1 VDEQTTGQQQS
12 AGEGQTVGRTQGS
25 GLDEG
30 GGLGQA
36 PTRPAEAPDVPA
48 PSGSHA
54 RRADES
60 IREGNGDTTGPAG
73 PAGVDPD
80 RDRMQDPRVTDESG
94 PAAQVE
100 TPAERNLSGDADT
113 DDDTSDDTNSD
124 TNGEADGQQ
133 DRADTRA
140 SAEESA
146 AEHDPEKHDVDAGE
160 EFRQR
165 GDWTAEDTGGPQV
178 WDAEGT
184 LVEGSGPGSHG
195 AEANPSGPGK
205 QGDDGQD

>member
-12 AGEGQTVGRTQGS
+12 VGEGQTVGRTQGS

-36 PTRPAEAPDVPA
+36 PTRPTETPDVPV

-54 RRADES
+54 MRADED
-60 IREGNGDTTGPAG
+60 IRKDGGDSTGPAG

-80 RDRMQDPRVTDESG
+80 RDRAQDPRVADEAG
-94 PAAQVE
+94 HAAQVE
-100 TPAERNLSGDADT
+100 TPAERNLSGDTDADT
-113 DDDTSDDTNSD
+113 DTDAE
-124 TNGEADGQQ
+124 G
-133 DRADTRA
+133 DRPPDRETTRG
-140 SAEESA
+140 SAEEFA

-184 LVEGSGPGSHG
+184 LVEGSGPGSDG
-195 AEANPSGPGK
+195 AEATSSGSGSGEH
-205 QGDDGQD
+205 GDGGQDRDRD